1 MLFDEL
7 VDEMLTNVGF
17 KVFNNCSCVCLLDR
31 SIETEIPGSWFGGTE
46 MSSLT
51 ATERVVKYKAQAV
64 EYADVREFPGPSSQ
78 VNSPRSTLLQ
88 RSLPSTGLRRWV
100 AL

>member
-1 MLFDEL
+1 
-7 VDEMLTNVGF
+7 
-17 KVFNNCSCVCLLDR
+17 
-31 SIETEIPGSWFGGTE
+31 

-88 RSLPSTGLRRWV
+88 RSLPSAGLRRWA